1 MADRSLIVAYGDG
14 PDPASQ
20 PANELAQA
28 RAETLASAIVSCWP
42 APGARPSIRTIP
54 IGSVLLERGLCQAPV
69 VIMGDASLTGSRLT
83 QLLDALDGR
92 CVPAVLLLDRP
103 ALAQL
108 GDVPGIVTMPSDV
121 PPGVIAPVLYA
132 LGQRQHTVE
141 RLATELAVAH
151 HCQGGM
157 HGEISRMHEEL
168 SLAARIQRDFMPRA
182 AVRTETFD
190 IAVLYQPTGYV
201 SGDMYSVRGIDERTV
216 GILVADAVG
225 HGVPAALLTM
235 VIARSVQSAPAHIQR
250 DPSAMLARLNTDLMV
265 AQSGSTRF
273 VTAIYATLDLV
284 TNRARVAGAG
294 HPPPFH
300 ITRRGVE
307 RVETDG
313 PLLGVFDDATFG
325 VTDLTLGPAETLLI
339 YTDGFETCFPKA
351 GATNHELR
359 MPTTTYVDHFARLCA
374 PESAAT
380 LEEAMAEL
388 RATLTEQAGSLHQ
401 ADDVTALAI
410 AAKEA
415 GASRRAA

>member
-1 MADRSLIVAYGDG
+1 MAERTLIVAHGETG
-14 PDPASQ
+14 AEHAQ
-20 PANELAQA
+20 RLAGEILA
-28 RAETLASAIVSCWP
+28 RWP
-42 APGARPSIRTIP
+42 SVADRPSIRLLP
-54 IGSVLLERGLCQAPV
+54 YVSLLLERALCQSPTLV
-69 VIMGDASLTGSRLT
+69 VGDASLSGSRLS

-92 CVPAVLLLDRP
+92 CVPAVLLLDKASLRTAGEAAGLVLMEVGADP
-103 ALAQL
+103 A
-108 GDVPGIVTMPSDV
+108 T
-121 PPGVIAPVLYA
+121 IAPVLYA

-141 RLATELAVAH
+141 RLAHELAISH

-168 SLAARIQRDFMPRA
+168 TLAARIQRDFMPRSGFKA
-182 AVRTETFD
+182 EGYD

-216 GILVADAVG
+216 GVLVADAVG

-235 VIARSVQSAPAHIQR
+235 VIARSVQSAPIHVLR
-250 DPSAMLARLNTDLMV
+250 DPSALLTRLNTDLMV

-273 VTAIYATLDLV
+273 VTAVYATLDLV
-284 TNRARVAGAG
+284 TNRARIAGAG
-294 HPPPFH
+294 HPPPLR
-300 ITRRGVE
+300 ISSQGVE

-325 VTDLTLGPAETLLI
+325 VTDVTLSPGQTLLI
-339 YTDGFETCFPKA
+339 YTDGFETCFPRA
-351 GATNHELR
+351 GATDHELR
-359 MPTTTYVDHFARLCA
+359 VPTTTYFEHFARLCS

-388 RATLTEQAGSLHQ
+388 RGKLTEQAGSLHQ

-410 AAKEA
+410 AAKDV
-415 GASRRAA
+415 GAARRAA